1 MPKPKLFK
9 PAVPQNA
16 YLKAGILGFAG
27 SGKTYTATLIAIGL
41 HKLIKSKKPVC
52 FIDTETGSD
61 YALKQFEKD
70 KIKLLVSKSRS
81 FSEMLKLIDEA
92 EQVSD
97 ILILDSISAIWF
109 DFMESFK
116 KKKGRNFI
124 QFQDWGILK
133 PTWKNEFTD
142 PRYLNNE
149 LHFIICGRA
158 GEKWKYEE
166 NEEGR
171 KELRSVG
178 TKMKVESEFGYEPSL
193 LIEMELIKERGP
205 DGKQTVKNY
214 CTVLKDRADI
224 LNGKT
229 FLQPTFEDFKPTIEI
244 LNLGGEQ
251 LGIDLEKDS
260 QDAFDDTGQTDWSKE
275 QKLRAIYLDE
285 IKQELVFAY
294 PGSTKDEK
302 IAKMELLEKAYGT
315 KSWVTLEKDE
325 KMYPSDVLKRG
336 LDWIKETL
344 KEMLSKVE
352 NKEENK

>member
-9 PAVPQNA
+9 QATPQNA

-41 HKLIKSKKPVC
+41 HKHIKSKKPIA
-52 FIDTETGSD
+52 FMDTETGSD
-61 YALKQFEKD
+61 FLINIFKKEKID
-70 KIKLLVSKSRS
+70 LLVSKSRS
-81 FSEMLKLIDEA
+81 FSEMLNLIDEA
-92 EQVSD
+92 EKVAD
-97 ILILDSISAIWF
+97 ILIIDSISAVWY

-116 KKKGRNFI
+116 KKKERKFI

-133 PTWKNEFTD
+133 PTWRQEFTD
-142 PRYLNNE
+142 LRFLNSK
-149 LHFIICGRA
+149 LHIIICGRA
-158 GEKWKYEE
+158 GYEYE
-166 NEEGR
+166 YVEDEDGR
-171 KELRSVG
+171 KELHKTG
-178 TKMKVESEFGYEPSL
+178 TKMRAETEFGYEPSL
-193 LIEMELIKERGP
+193 LMEMERVKEDGSKGKVIKH
-205 DGKQTVKNY
+205 Y

-224 LNGKT
+224 LDGKT
-229 FLQPTFEDFKPTIEI
+229 FIDPTFEDFKPAIET

-285 IKQELVFAY
+285 VKQELAFVY
-294 PGSTKDEK
+294 PGHSKDENHAK
-302 IAKMELLEKAYGT
+302 IEFLQKAYGT

-336 LDWIKETL
+336 LDWIRETL
-344 KEMLSKVE
+344 KEVLSKVE
-352 NKEENK
+352 MEEKSK